1 MQSWID
7 RFRFCYQW
15 SLDKIAFLD
24 RYVSGNW
31 TLPLKHGILAI
42 AISVLYSLFQ
52 VNFYT
57 STAIILPADT
67 KSGGMLGNLGGA
79 AAAASALGISVP
91 GQDSSDSA
99 YVDIL
104 NSRPVREALL
114 NTVYDFKIKYFYFD
128 INRPRQE
135 TLYRYL
141 QASNMDKAVM
151 ETRGFITISRDIKTK
166 TLTIQVETQSPQLS
180 QQIAKRLVQLLNDFL
195 LTKSQTKGSV
205 KAGFSEKRLQE
216 GRAELDRA
224 ETALRVFLTVNRNYA
239 VSPDPE
245 VRLKGLR
252 LENELKLQ
260 TQLVTSLA
268 LSREDALLQEKNDM
282 PILNILDEG
291 NLPLIKSRPKRA
303 TTALLLGVMAF
314 LGTLGWSRR
323 VQLKE
328 LLVKSLGD

>member
-1 MQSWID
+1 MQPWID
-7 RFRFCYQW
+7 RVNRFYQW
-15 SLDKIAFLD
+15 SLGKVSFVD
-24 RYVSGNW
+24 RYASGNW
-31 TLPLKHGILAI
+31 SLPLKHGILAI
-42 AISVLYSLFQ
+42 GFSILYSLTQ
-52 VNFYT
+52 VNYYT

-67 KSGGMLGNLGGA
+67 KSGGMLGSLGGA
-79 AAAASALGISVP
+79 AAAASALGITVP

-99 YVDIL
+99 YVDVL

-114 NTVYDFKIKYFYFD
+114 NTVFDFKLKYLYLD
-128 INRPRQE
+128 IDHPRQE

-141 QASNMDKAVM
+141 RASNMDNAVRA
-151 ETRGFITISRDIKTK
+151 TREFITVNRDIKTK
-166 TLTIQVETQSPQLS
+166 TLTIQVETNSPQLS

-205 KAGFSEKRLQE
+205 KASFSEKRLQE

-224 ETALRVFLTVNRNYA
+224 EETFRNFLTVNRNYA
-239 VSPDPE
+239 VSTDPE

-291 NLPLIKSRPKRA
+291 NLPINKSRPGRA
-303 TTALLLGVMAF
+303 TNALLMGVLAY
-314 LGTLGWSRR
+314 LGTLGWIRR
-323 VQLKE
+323 LELKA

>member
-1 MQSWID
+1 MQSWIV
-7 RFRFCYQW
+7 RLNHFYQW
-15 SLDKIAFLD
+15 SLSKASFVD
-24 RYVSGNW
+24 RYVSGSW
-31 TLPLKHGILAI
+31 SLPLKHGILAVGL
-42 AISVLYSLFQ
+42 SVLYSLTQ
-52 VNFYT
+52 VNHYT
-57 STAIILPADT
+57 STAIILPADS
-67 KSGGMLGNLGGA
+67 KSGGMLGSLGGA

-114 NTVYDFKIKYFYFD
+114 NTVFDFNIKYFYRD
-128 INRPRQE
+128 IDRPRQQ
-135 TLYRYL
+135 TLYHYL
-141 QASNMDKAVM
+141 GASNMDNAVK
-151 ETRGFITISRDIKTK
+151 TTLGFITINRDLKTK
-166 TLTIQVETQSPQLS
+166 TLTIQVETKSPQLS

-205 KAGFSEKRLQE
+205 KASFSEKRLQE

-224 ETALRVFLTVNRNYA
+224 EETFRKFLTINRNYA

-291 NLPLIKSRPKRA
+291 NLPINKSRPKRA
-303 TTALLLGVMAF
+303 INALLMGVLAF
-314 LGTLGWSRR
+314 LGTLGWMRR
-323 VQLKE
+323 HELKA

>member
-1 MQSWID
+1 MQVWID
-7 RFRFCYQW
+7 RFHRFYHWCL
-15 SLDKIAFLD
+15 SKVTFID
-24 RYVSGNW
+24 RYVPESW
-31 TLPLKHGILAI
+31 RLPFKHAILAI
-42 AISVLYSLFQ
+42 SFAILYSLTQ
-52 VNFYT
+52 VNYYT

-67 KSGGMLGNLGGA
+67 KSGGMLSSLGGA

-114 NTVYDFKIKYFYFD
+114 NTVYDFKVKYFYFD
-128 INRPRQE
+128 MNHPRQE
-135 TLYRYL
+135 TLYSYL
-141 QASNMDKAVM
+141 RASNMDNAVAA
-151 ETRGFITISRDIKTK
+151 TRTFISINRDLKTK
-166 TLTIQVETQSPQLS
+166 TLTLQVETQSPQLS
-180 QQIAKRLVQLLNDFL
+180 QQIARRLVQLLNDFL

-205 KAGFSEKRLQE
+205 KASFSEKRLQE

-224 ETALRVFLTVNRNYA
+224 EANFRNFLTVNRNYA
-239 VSPDPE
+239 VSTDPE

-291 NLPLIKSRPKRA
+291 NLPINKSRPKRA
-303 TTALLLGVMAF
+303 INALLMGVLSF
-314 LGTLGWSRR
+314 LATLGWMRR
-323 VQLKE
+323 AELKA